1 MFLFERNTAFVL
13 QGSPSGRLPRFA
25 RNDIKCVARKR
36 IKKVRKFCNK
46 FPSNKLLYSVR
57 STMSL
62 RGAKRRGNLPE
73 GIPCYKP
80 TQDTEKG
87 AHKQKSEH
95 YLPDNAISKVQL
107 SGTPRDTVYSRGK
120 GAHKQKTNNCRL
132 RRLFGQKCSVRRG
145 ARQYHRGCGGI
156 VF

>member
-1 MFLFERNTAFVL
+1 
-13 QGSPSGRLPRFA
+13 
-25 RNDIKCVARKR
+25 
-36 IKKVRKFCNK
+36 
-46 FPSNKLLYSVR
+46 
-57 STMSL
+57 MSL

-107 SGTPRDTVYSRGK
+107 SGTPRDTCTRGEK
-120 GAHKQKTNNCRL
+120 AHTSKRV
-132 RRLFGQKCSVRRG
+132 SII
-145 ARQYHRGCGGI
+145 ARDNAISKVQCAPWGNDNTTAVAVVLSFD